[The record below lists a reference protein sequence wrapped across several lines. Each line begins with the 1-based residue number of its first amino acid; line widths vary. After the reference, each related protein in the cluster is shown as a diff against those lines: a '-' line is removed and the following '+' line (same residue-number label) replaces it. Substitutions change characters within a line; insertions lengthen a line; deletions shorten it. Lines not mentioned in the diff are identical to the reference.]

1 MVKNKNKKWSDE
13 ELDYLRMFAEDP
25 DEDDCIIVAQYLE
38 RTPSAVRAQVHNL
51 RQKGV
56 HTKLLNKWTEW
67 EINALKNMNGKV
79 TIQEQA
85 ELLGRSYSSISHKRK
100 ELGLRT
106 KRSTTP
112 AGKGKE
118 IRKLAHQG
126 LYRREIANKLGLNY
140 SSLCKYIRR
149 EGIRC
154 IEDEEGARQGI
165 QKAIERH
172 NQVMS
177 LVFHKEKKHV

>member
-1 MVKNKNKKWSDE
+1 MVKNKKWSDE
-13 ELDYLRMFAEDP
+13 ELEYLRMFAEDP
-25 DEDDCIIVAQYLE
+25 DEDNCVTVAKYLG
-38 RTPSAVRAQVHNL
+38 RTPAAVRGQIHIL
-51 RQKGV
+51 RQEGV
-56 HTKLLNKWTEW
+56 QTKLLNKWTEW

-79 TIQEQA
+79 TVQEQA
-85 ELLGRSYSSISHKRK
+85 ELLGRSYSSISHKRE

-154 IEDEEGARQGI
+154 VEDEEGARQGI
-165 QKAIERH
+165 QEAIERH
-172 NQVMS
+172 NQVMR
-177 LVFHKEKKHV
+177 LVFYKEKKHV